1 MWFTVNRNR
10 FTLKWKMNVVSNECG
25 LKWMWFQM
33 NVVSNDCGFK
43 WTWSQ
48 MNVVSNEQVSNERG
62 LKWSGL
68 KWIGLKRSGLKFRGL
83 KWTWFLVNGLKW
95 IGLNSHGTNRSWSQ
109 LKLPI
114 TSKNLHFFPNTI
126 ASIWRKKG
134 TTEANLGE
142 ISLTVIVVLAG
153 HFVSFVKVTISIR
166 IGHNHK
172 LLKCSCLM
180 IWIKE
185 WIFF

>member
-1 MWFTVNRNR
+1 MLFRPLVHQNLPQSPPQ
-10 FTLKWKMNVVSNECG
+10 FNVVSNE
-25 LKWMWFQM
+25 
-33 NVVSNDCGFK
+33 CGFK

-48 MNVVSNEQVSNERG
+48 MNVVSNECD
-62 LKWSGL
+62 LKWKS
-68 KWIGLKRSGLKFRGL
+68 LKFRGL

-142 ISLTVIVVLAG
+142 INLTVIVVLAG